1 MKGFGERLRARSKAL
16 GLTDAEVA
24 ERLGLSQPRY
34 ARYVSDS
41 REPDFVTLLRIC
53 GALDISPNELLMG
66 GEPTRV
72 TDPDID
78 RAVVALMG
86 MDSQLRQVVV
96 SMVLTAQKQATK
108 QKKALS

>member
-1 MKGFGERLRARSKAL
+1 MRARSRAL

-24 ERLGLSQPRY
+24 ERLGLSQSRY

-41 REPDFVTLLRIC
+41 REPDFETLLRIC
-53 GALDISPNELLMG
+53 DALDISPNALLIG

-72 TDPDID
+72 TDPEID

-96 SMVLTAQKQATK
+96 GMVLTAQKQSAK
-108 QKKALS
+108 QKKSLS